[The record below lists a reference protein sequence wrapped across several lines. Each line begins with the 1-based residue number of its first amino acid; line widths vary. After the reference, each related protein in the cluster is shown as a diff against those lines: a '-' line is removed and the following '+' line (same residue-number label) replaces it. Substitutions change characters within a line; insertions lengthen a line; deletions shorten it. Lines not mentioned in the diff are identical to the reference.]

1 MNITVEANDRVA
13 PKAIHPV
20 FEIDEYANNLLILG

>member
-1 MNITVEANDRVA
+1 MKITVDAIDRVA

-20 FEIDEYANNLLILG
+20 FEIEEYANNLLILG